1 MAATMRTDIGKKRKQ
16 NEDAAWFDEKR
27 GVFVVADGMGGHLA
41 GEVASGMAIDA
52 VRKMAARHKKPSID
66 QIKKT
71 VLGAHERIYQRAQGN
86 AECAGMG
93 TTLSMLCRG
102 AGYIYIA
109 HVGDSRIYRLR
120 GGRMEQLTQ
129 DHSLVGE
136 LVRAGI
142 LTAEEART
150 HPRRNIITR
159 ALGSDP
165 EMYADHFTLD
175 VENGDRVIICSDG
188 LSSMVPDSLIEDLA
202 ISSAMPQQAADNL
215 VAEALAQGGHDNVT
229 VIVIDVTDDGSRAI
243 RRRRRRR
250 TVFGWLASL
259 AVVCALAAAASML
272 FVLNSWYVGA
282 NGGYVAIYRGVQGN
296 FLGISTSSLAES
308 TTISLG
314 DLPESTQHSLERGIG
329 VSSLEEAERT
339 VDDYRDQI
347 DAEKT
352 RAAAAAGDAK
362 AQGADTET
370 AAVQTAAAP
379 TTKPATTT
387 TKAGE

>member
-136 LVRAGI
+136 RRKPERTPGATSSRARS
-142 LTAEEART
+142 ARRGT
-150 HPRRNIITR
+150 TPPICWRR
-159 ALGSDP
+159 
-165 EMYADHFTLD
+165 
-175 VENGDRVIICSDG
+175 ICS
-188 LSSMVPDSLIEDLA
+188 P
-202 ISSAMPQQAADNL
+202 
-215 VAEALAQGGHDNVT
+215 VT
-229 VIVIDVTDDGSRAI
+229 AFCS
-243 RRRRRRR
+243 
-250 TVFGWLASL
+250 
-259 AVVCALAAAASML
+259 
-272 FVLNSWYVGA
+272 
-282 NGGYVAIYRGVQGN
+282 
-296 FLGISTSSLAES
+296 
-308 TTISLG
+308 
-314 DLPESTQHSLERGIG
+314 
-329 VSSLEEAERT
+329 
-339 VDDYRDQI
+339 
-347 DAEKT
+347 
-352 RAAAAAGDAK
+352 
-362 AQGADTET
+362 
-370 AAVQTAAAP
+370 AP
-379 TTKPATTT
+379 TA
-387 TKAGE
+387 

>member
-71 VLGAHERIYQRAQGN
+71 VLGAHERIYRRAQGN

-109 HVGDSRIYRLR
+109 HVGDSRVYRLR

-159 ALGSDP
+159 ALGTEGDNTP
-165 EMYADHFTLD
+165 DLLAADLQP
-175 VENGDRVIICSDG
+175 GDRFLLCTDG
-188 LSSMVPDSLIEDLA
+188 FYRK
-202 ISSAMPQQAADNL
+202 MPQEMLRQAAQ
-215 VAEALAQGGHDNVT
+215 A
-229 VIVIDVTDDGSRAI
+229 
-243 RRRRRRR
+243 
-250 TVFGWLASL
+250 
-259 AVVCALAAAASML
+259 
-272 FVLNSWYVGA
+272 
-282 NGGYVAIYRGVQGN
+282 
-296 FLGISTSSLAES
+296 
-308 TTISLG
+308 
-314 DLPESTQHSLERGIG
+314 
-329 VSSLEEAERT
+329 
-339 VDDYRDQI
+339 
-347 DAEKT
+347 KT
-352 RAAAAAGDAK
+352 RAELDALLRSMCK
-362 AQGADTET
+362 TVQQRGERDNIS
-370 AAVQTAAAP
+370 AVLIK
-379 TTKPATTT
+379 TK
-387 TKAGE
+387 G